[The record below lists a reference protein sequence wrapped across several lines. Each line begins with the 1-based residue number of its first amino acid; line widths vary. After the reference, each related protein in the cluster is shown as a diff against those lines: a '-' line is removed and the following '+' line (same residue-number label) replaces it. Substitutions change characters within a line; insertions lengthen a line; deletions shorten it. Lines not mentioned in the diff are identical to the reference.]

1 VPFVTGLLFVAAQTV
16 GSAVSPSAG
25 LPFAGEAALD
35 FLSTAEVVSIEYFT
49 NSAGTKPRKVTL
61 SDNGQVHF
69 AVFKTVDD
77 VPDVIERASTRALQ
91 KTHDS
96 YKHEIAAWELSR
108 LLGLSVIPPCVE
120 RELERETGSLC
131 LWVEGA
137 ATARQLQKANLFHPP
152 EPQLV
157 DDQLDDIRLFL
168 QLVWDAE
175 YSHASNI
182 LIDPAWNLYKI
193 DSSRSFKT
201 DHKLRRSGSLTR
213 FRQSTIEAL
222 EALTREEVDERLGP
236 WLDEDKIDSLWKR
249 RAKILNQAEAAVAE
263 HGAEAVLY

>member
-1 VPFVTGLLFVAAQTV
+1 VPIVPGLVLVAAQAV

-35 FLSTAEVVSIEYFT
+35 YLSTAEVVSVEYYD

-61 SDNGQVHF
+61 SDNGRVHF
-69 AVFKTVDD
+69 AVFKTVDEVD
-77 VPDVIERASTRALQ
+77 DIIERASTRALQ

-96 YKHEIAAWELSR
+96 YKHEIAAWELAR
-108 LLGLSVIPPCVE
+108 LLGLSVVPPCVE
-120 RELERETGSLC
+120 RELERELGSLC

-137 ATARQLQKANLFHPP
+137 SSARQLQKANLFHPP
-152 EPQLV
+152 DPQFV
-157 DDQLDDIRLFL
+157 KDQLDDIKLFL

-175 YSHASNI
+175 YNHASNI

-201 DHKLRRSGSLTR
+201 DAKLRKSGSLER
-213 FRQSTIEAL
+213 FRQSTIDSL
-222 EALTREEVDERLGP
+222 GALTREEVDERLGP
-236 WLDEDKIDSLWKR
+236 WLDEDEIDSLWKR
-249 RAKILNQAEAAVAE
+249 RAKLLKQAEAAVAE